1 MASKGIDS
9 TFLHYGI
16 RTSDMDIIQELCTS
30 PDFQLNPD
38 WVKDEILKLYNEG
51 CNDQGVVE
59 EKTIRQIIKNAL
71 KKMKVINL
79 ISFSET

>member
-1 MASKGIDS
+1 MARKGIDS

-16 RTSDMDIIQELCTS
+16 RTSDMDIIQEICTS

-51 CNDQGVVE
+51 GNDQGVVE
-59 EKTIRQIIKNAL
+59 EKAIRQMIKNAL
-71 KKMKVINL
+71 KKI
-79 ISFSET
+79 

>member
-1 MASKGIDS
+1 MARKGIDS

-30 PDFQLNPD
+30 PEFQLNPD

-51 CNDQGVVE
+51 GNDQGVVE

-71 KKMKVINL
+71 KKI
-79 ISFSET
+79 

>member
-1 MASKGIDS
+1 MARKGIDS

-51 CNDQGVVE
+51 GNDQGVVE
-59 EKTIRQIIKNAL
+59 EKTIRQILKNAL
-71 KKMKVINL
+71 KKI
-79 ISFSET
+79 

>member
-1 MASKGIDS
+1 MARKGIDS

-16 RTSDMDIIQELCTS
+16 RTSDMDIIQEICTS

-51 CNDQGVVE
+51 GNDEGVVE

-71 KKMKVINL
+71 KKI
-79 ISFSET
+79 

>member
-1 MASKGIDS
+1 MNMARKGIDS

-51 CNDQGVVE
+51 GNDQGIVE

-71 KKMKVINL
+71 KKI
-79 ISFSET
+79 

>member
-1 MASKGIDS
+1 MAKKGIDS

-51 CNDQGVVE
+51 GNDQGVVE

-71 KKMKVINL
+71 KKI
-79 ISFSET
+79 

>member
-1 MASKGIDS
+1 MARKGIDS

-16 RTSDMDIIQELCTS
+16 RTSDMDIIQEICTS
-30 PDFQLNPD
+30 PDFQLKPD

-51 CNDQGVVE
+51 GNDQGVVE

-71 KKMKVINL
+71 KKI
-79 ISFSET
+79 

>member
-1 MASKGIDS
+1 MARKGIDS

-16 RTSDMDIIQELCTS
+16 RTSDMDIIQDLCTS

-51 CNDQGVVE
+51 GNDQGVVE
-59 EKTIRQIIKNAL
+59 EKTVRQIIKNAL
-71 KKMKVINL
+71 KKI
-79 ISFSET
+79 

>member
-1 MASKGIDS
+1 MARKGIDS

-38 WVKDEILKLYNEG
+38 WVKDEILKLYNEDG
-51 CNDQGVVE
+51 NDQGVVE

-71 KKMKVINL
+71 KKI
-79 ISFSET
+79 

>member
-1 MASKGIDS
+1 MAKKGIDN

-38 WVKDEILKLYNEG
+38 WIKDEILKLYNEG
-51 CNDQGVVE
+51 GNDQGVVE

-71 KKMKVINL
+71 KKI
-79 ISFSET
+79 

>member
-1 MASKGIDS
+1 MNMDSKGIDS

-51 CNDQGVVE
+51 GNDQGVVE

-71 KKMKVINL
+71 KKI
-79 ISFSET
+79 

>member
-1 MASKGIDS
+1 MARKGIDS

-16 RTSDMDIIQELCTS
+16 RTSDMDIILEICTS

-51 CNDQGVVE
+51 GNDQGVVE

-71 KKMKVINL
+71 KKI
-79 ISFSET
+79 

>member
-1 MASKGIDS
+1 MKKTIDS

-16 RTSDMDIIQELCTS
+16 RTYDMDIIQEICTS

-38 WVKDEILKLYNEG
+38 WVKDDILRLYNEG
-51 CNDQGVVE
+51 GNDQGVVE

-71 KKMKVINL
+71 KKI
-79 ISFSET
+79 

>member
-1 MASKGIDS
+1 MAGKGIDS

-51 CNDQGVVE
+51 GNDQGVVE

-71 KKMKVINL
+71 KKI
-79 ISFSET
+79 

>member
-1 MASKGIDS
+1 MARKGIDS

-16 RTSDMDIIQELCTS
+16 RTSDMDIIQELCSS

-51 CNDQGVVE
+51 GNDQGVVE

-71 KKMKVINL
+71 KKM
-79 ISFSET
+79 

>member
-1 MASKGIDS
+1 MNMARKGIDS

-51 CNDQGVVE
+51 GNDQGVVE

-71 KKMKVINL
+71 KKI
-79 ISFSET
+79 

>member
-1 MASKGIDS
+1 MAKKGIDS

-16 RTSDMDIIQELCTS
+16 RTSDMDIIQDLCTS
-30 PDFQLNPD
+30 TDFQLNPD

-51 CNDQGVVE
+51 GNDQGVVE

-71 KKMKVINL
+71 KKI
-79 ISFSET
+79 

>member
-1 MASKGIDS
+1 MARKGIDS

-30 PDFQLNPD
+30 PDSQLNPD

-51 CNDQGVVE
+51 GNDQGVVE

-71 KKMKVINL
+71 KKI
-79 ISFSET
+79 

>member
-1 MASKGIDS
+1 MARKGIDS

-38 WVKDEILKLYNEG
+38 WVKDEILTLYNEG
-51 CNDQGVVE
+51 GNDQGVVE

-71 KKMKVINL
+71 KKI
-79 ISFSET
+79 

>member
-1 MASKGIDS
+1 MARKGIDS

-16 RTSDMDIIQELCTS
+16 RTSDMDIIQEICTS

-51 CNDQGVVE
+51 GNDQGVVE

-71 KKMKVINL
+71 NKI
-79 ISFSET
+79 

>member
-1 MASKGIDS
+1 MARKGIDS

-38 WVKDEILKLYNEG
+38 WVKEEILKLYNEG
-51 CNDQGVVE
+51 GNDQGVVE

-71 KKMKVINL
+71 KKI
-79 ISFSET
+79 

>member
-1 MASKGIDS
+1 MKKTIDS

-16 RTSDMDIIQELCTS
+16 RTSDMDIIQEICTS

-51 CNDQGVVE
+51 GNDQGVVE

-71 KKMKVINL
+71 KKI
-79 ISFSET
+79 

>member
-1 MASKGIDS
+1 MARKGIDS

-16 RTSDMDIIQELCTS
+16 RTSDMDIIQALCTS
-30 PDFQLNPD
+30 SDFQLNPD

-51 CNDQGVVE
+51 GNDQGVVE

-71 KKMKVINL
+71 KKI
-79 ISFSET
+79 

>member
-1 MASKGIDS
+1 MARKGIDS

-30 PDFQLNPD
+30 PDFQLNPE

-51 CNDQGVVE
+51 GNDQGVVE

-71 KKMKVINL
+71 KKI
-79 ISFSET
+79 

>member
-1 MASKGIDS
+1 MNMARKGIDS

-51 CNDQGVVE
+51 GNDQGVVE

-71 KKMKVINL
+71 KKR
-79 ISFSET
+79 

>member
-1 MASKGIDS
+1 MARKGIDS

-38 WVKDEILKLYNEG
+38 WIKDEILKLYNEG
-51 CNDQGVVE
+51 GNDQGVVE

-71 KKMKVINL
+71 KKI
-79 ISFSET
+79 

>member
-1 MASKGIDS
+1 MAKKGIDS

-30 PDFQLNPD
+30 PDYQLDPD

-51 CNDQGVVE
+51 GNDQGVVE

-71 KKMKVINL
+71 KKI
-79 ISFSET
+79 

>member
-1 MASKGIDS
+1 MARKGIDS

-51 CNDQGVVE
+51 GNDQGVVE
-59 EKTIRQIIKNAL
+59 EKTSRQIIKNAL
-71 KKMKVINL
+71 KKI
-79 ISFSET
+79 

>member
-1 MASKGIDS
+1 MARKGIDS

-16 RTSDMDIIQELCTS
+16 RTSDMEIIQEICTS

-38 WVKDEILKLYNEG
+38 WLKDEILKEYNEG
-51 CNDQGVVE
+51 GNDQGVVE

-71 KKMKVINL
+71 KKI
-79 ISFSET
+79 

>member
-1 MASKGIDS
+1 MAKKGIDS

-51 CNDQGVVE
+51 GNDQGVVE

-71 KKMKVINL
+71 KTI
-79 ISFSET
+79 